1 MEGLDAIITAL
12 RSFPLRGS
20 DNIALNPQYYNE
32 EGFHSACGNLLHLT
46 RKVTFCPVLQSMYH
60 PPRHSR
66 ILEPSSREGEAC
78 KSEEI
83 VQ

>member
-12 RSFPLRGS
+12 TSVPLRGS
-20 DNIALNPQYYNE
+20 DNIALNLQYYNQ
-32 EGFHSACGNLLHLT
+32 EGFHSACGNLLRLT
-46 RKVTFCPVLQSMYH
+46 RKVTFCTVLQSMYH

-66 ILEPSSREGEAC
+66 ILEPSSREGKTC
-78 KSEEI
+78 KIEEI